1 MKFLTKIN
9 RNYFGLLTLILLL
22 ASVGGYF
29 IVQGIIIN
37 ETKENLLEKEVL
49 IKKQIAETGLI
60 SNIYPIVEVEEI
72 SRKTIEKP
80 FFKKVLINNES
91 EDELEPYLEFSNQ
104 VKINGAYYLIRLRQ
118 STFESE
124 DLVIVLVLTFIMMLV
139 FSFGISFFISK
150 KMNKTVWADFERN
163 LMEIESFSFDSSKNL
178 NLPESDIEEFNRLN
192 KVVNNMT
199 RKLKTDYLSLK
210 EFTENASHE
219 IQTPL
224 SIVLLN
230 LEEILQQEL
239 TTDNFKKVISSISAI
254 KRLSSLNQSLLLL
267 TKIENKQ
274 FKADRTLIFNDMVKQ
289 KVKEFE
295 ALFETKKLRIELIS
309 ESDFVVKMNRQLA
322 GLLVNNLLSN
332 AVNHNIK
339 GGTIQIFIQEKK
351 LKICNTGE
359 KNSLTDDTIFNRFIK
374 GNSKSS
380 GLGLS
385 IVKNICETH
394 DLEIHYM
401 KNELH
406 CFTINPKF

>member
-1 MKFLTKIN
+1 
-9 RNYFGLLTLILLL
+9 
-22 ASVGGYF
+22 
-29 IVQGIIIN
+29 
-37 ETKENLLEKEVL
+37 
-49 IKKQIAETGLI
+49 
-60 SNIYPIVEVEEI
+60 
-72 SRKTIEKP
+72 
-80 FFKKVLINNES
+80 
-91 EDELEPYLEFSNQ
+91 
-104 VKINGAYYLIRLRQ
+104 
-118 STFESE
+118 
-124 DLVIVLVLTFIMMLV
+124 
-139 FSFGISFFISK
+139 
-150 KMNKTVWADFERN
+150 
-163 LMEIESFSFDSSKNL
+163 
-178 NLPESDIEEFNRLN
+178 
-192 KVVNNMT
+192 
-199 RKLKTDYLSLK
+199 
-210 EFTENASHE
+210 
-219 IQTPL
+219 
-224 SIVLLN
+224 VLLN